1 MGKRD
6 DKKLIE
12 AIRDLEPVV
21 SDGGNEELK
30 KIHYRLKNG
39 RESFENVVSKTMNSV
54 MQVSSLELK
63 LEDSVE
69 KLEMVSDGLAESS
82 GKIADTARITADIT
96 GEITKAHEGL
106 VQSIVKIS
114 EDTSNIT
121 DEIQQSDGRLND
133 IVKTASD
140 TMKESYTMKE
150 DMNSLLDVIKNMQ
163 EVIAAINNISG
174 QTNLLALNA
183 SIEAARA
190 GEAGKGFA
198 VVADEIRKL
207 AEETKKLTGSME
219 TFIGSVET
227 ASNKSAESVEN
238 TVASLEK
245 IREKLDEVKAVNHD
259 TYVKIEDINQEI
271 TSVAAASEEISSS
284 MNEVDTQAAI
294 LKNETKT
301 IKENADYTFKISK
314 QLEEVVKP
322 IGVIENQLT
331 EATDIM
337 GLMSEDRFYMLNNDE
352 FVKQVSDAIEAH
364 KDWIKAMENVVETQ
378 EVVPLQTNY
387 KKCAFGHFY
396 YSMRPKKAD
405 ILQVWK
411 QIGEQHSK
419 LHKNGEEIMKAV
431 KGGNGNR
438 AQTMMDE
445 TVKLSQ
451 DLIKQF
457 SEVIKL
463 AEKYGKDGKNVF
475 EA

>member
-1 MGKRD
+1 MGKKE
-6 DKKLIE
+6 DKRLIE
-12 AIRDLEPVV
+12 AIRDLAPVA
-21 SDGGNEELK
+21 DEKGNEELK
-30 KIHYRLKNG
+30 KIHYRLKSG
-39 RESFENVVSKTMNSV
+39 RDNFENAVSKTMNSV
-54 MQVSSLELK
+54 MQVSSLDLK
-63 LEDSVE
+63 LKNSADRLED
-69 KLEMVSDGLAESS
+69 VSDGLAESS

-121 DEIQQSDGRLND
+121 VEIEQSDGRLND

-259 TYVKIEDINQEI
+259 TYVKVENINQEI
-271 TSVAAASEEISSS
+271 TSVAAASQEISSS
-284 MNEVDTQAAI
+284 MNEVDTQASI
-294 LKNETKT
+294 LKSETRI
-301 IKENADYTFKISK
+301 IKENADYTYQISK
-314 QLEEVVKP
+314 QLQEVVKP
-322 IGVIENQLT
+322 VDVIEKELT
-331 EATDIM
+331 EATEIM
-337 GLMSEDRFYMLNNDE
+337 GIMSEDRFYMLNNEE
-352 FVKQVSDAIEAH
+352 FVKQVSGAIDAH
-364 KDWIKAMENVVETQ
+364 KSWVNAMEKVVET
-378 EVVPLQTNY
+378 EELAPLQTNY

-405 ILQVWK
+405 ILELWK

-431 KGGNGNR
+431 KGGNGSK
-438 AQTMMDE
+438 AKSMLDE

-451 DLIKQF
+451 DLIEQF
-457 SEVIKL
+457 SKVVTL
-463 AEKYGKDGKNVF
+463 AEGYGKDGKNVF